1 MIWPALSLAALLC
14 AEPKPEGLTVSTWV
28 REDIFKGL
36 MVNDSAGLDVGMDKL
51 EAILAKN
58 PRSGD
63 ALAWRAGGLV
73 YRAVRAFEG
82 GDRAQFDALYA
93 RAKADFAKARE
104 VGTPQEMG
112 AVLAVHGG
120 VFAVLADRVPVELR
134 NDAWTRVRDNYG
146 DLRTFQKAFFDKMP
160 VHFRGEVLSG
170 LAQAEQRLT
179 GTSGS
184 ALAELLKTMPDTVY
198 ATRAAKWQEKP
209 EIAARTSIT
218 CLGCHEAGRLD
229 AVVARQKKKE

>member
-1 MIWPALSLAALLC
+1 MILPWVSLAALFC
-14 AEPKPEGLTVSTWV
+14 VEPMPEGLSVSTWV

-36 MVNDSAGLDVGMDKL
+36 MVNDSAGLDVGMEKL

-63 ALAWRAGGLV
+63 ALAWHAGGLV

-82 GDRAQFDALYA
+82 GDRPQFDALYA
-93 RAKADFAKARE
+93 RAKAGFAKARE

-112 AVLAVHGG
+112 AVFAVHGG
-120 VFAVLADRVPVELR
+120 TFVVLADRLPMELR
-134 NDAWTRVRDNYG
+134 NDAWTRVRDNYS
-146 DLRTFQKAFFDKMP
+146 DLRTLQKAFFDKMP

-179 GTSGS
+179 GTSSS
-184 ALAELLKTMPDTVY
+184 ALAELLKAMPDTVY
-198 ATRAAKWQEKP
+198 ASRAQRWQENP
-209 EIAARTSIT
+209 EIAAKTSIT
-218 CLGCHEAGRLD
+218 CLGCHEAGRLE